1 LTTPPPAAR
10 SYQGGKLFE
19 RRQEDEPL

>member
-1 LTTPPPAAR
+1 LTTSPPAAR